1 MMGARAATTLGAE
14 RPPLKTR
21 NRRPPTVAGR
31 SSQRLPNRMEIM
43 VLQPKP
49 ADYPRIRKALS
60 VYKVTSVIT
69 GVMLLLLCAVMV
81 MKYVFNVQL
90 FLFGA
95 DGFVTFEPVAA
106 DGVEVDYRPEGFDLF
121 RAILIAHGWFYV
133 VYLISNFMLWS
144 PMRWNFWRFLLLAL
158 GGVIPFMSFFLEARI
173 AREVTAFLDSHDGA
187 AAGGAPSDPGGAT
200 AEAAPKGNA

>member
-1 MMGARAATTLGAE
+1 
-14 RPPLKTR
+14 
-21 NRRPPTVAGR
+21 
-31 SSQRLPNRMEIM
+31 M

-49 ADYPRIRKALS
+49 SDFPRIRTALK

-90 FLFGA
+90 FLFTPE
-95 DGFVTFEPVAA
+95 GFAKFEPLNVDGLEA
-106 DGVEVDYRPEGFDLF
+106 DYQPAGFDLF
-121 RAILIAHGWFYV
+121 KAILIAHGWFYV

-158 GGVIPFMSFFLEARI
+158 GGVVPFMSFFLEARVV
-173 AREVTAFLDSHDGA
+173 REVTAYLDAREAEIA
-187 AAGGAPSDPGGAT
+187 AAGASTQPSAS
-200 AEAAPKGNA
+200 AAAQAAQPSEGQ